1 MRTLLRR
8 LVAATTVAV
17 LFAGPHAARADGSS
31 PAAWKAFL
39 DAAFALAPTDFAAV
53 RGAPV
58 ANLANRFATTFA
70 PDPTFARNCVIE
82 RFPQSWNL
90 DCELTGY
97 PSDPVQAARDAAAA
111 LGPAFAGSNLSL
123 ASMYHV
129 FLQRPADYFD
139 VSIVR
144 DFTNDPAHV
153 WVSQSVH
160 VQSVAPDGV
169 PSVPILAD
177 TSTTAQPR
185 EQIVGTGTV
194 VARDATGSYVLA
206 VILNGADKSIEAGSH
221 IGPGHWQLRPAT
233 LVAREPDSQL
243 ALLRV
248 EPPLNTL
255 PAVFGSGASLGAPA
269 RYVVF
274 RDCFPDAPTDLACDA
289 ISSPVSIAAQRANG
303 AELEFQGG
311 GQDWPGAKLL
321 DAGGN
326 VVGIANGS
334 LATAVGAN
342 VAFAVPALQRFLAQ
356 RDVAVATRPSAVA
369 KPPPEIAAL
378 LPSVVRVQTADEDG
392 TGVVVRGNGGT
403 PIVLTA
409 AHVVGRLRFAYVYT
423 ASGERREARVL
434 RADAGHDLA
443 ALDVSGPLGPALGLA
458 PGLRRGMRIL
468 TIGYPRSSY
477 QFAGPV
483 TPKYDDGLVGSL
495 DAADG
500 LIAYSV
506 PTDLGNSGGALF
518 DPSTHTVAGIVRG
531 EYGIGGF
538 VGIDVATIRRFI
550 ASAAGSVVTRA
561 LAAAVLAL
569 ALGAAARTPARAN
582 IPEAAIARAERSIV
596 LVECTL
602 GAKTARL
609 TGVVLLSQAA
619 RSYVAVTELYGCSAP
634 RVRLDGDMSAAPLPA
649 QVVPVDRKAIQSD
662 ALQAANFS
670 DGMFVQSA
678 ASRILDVG
686 SVLLAIDRGGLTAV
700 PFKQPARGP
709 ASLFSLNYADSVF
722 AMQPNAKHV
731 EPRLDPVDTTDAC
744 SNFSFSAA
752 AQLGLGAPLFAADG
766 TLVAITSSR
775 QPNASDLDDRLLP
788 AARQNY
794 FADNLFDWIVL
805 LHYAGGT
812 GVAIPAWRC

>member
-1 MRTLLRR
+1 MRTVLRR
-8 LVAATTVAV
+8 IAAATALAA
-17 LFAGPHAARADGSS
+17 LFATPVTAQADGSP

-58 ANLANRFATTFA
+58 PGIADRFATTFA
-70 PDPTFARNCVIE
+70 PDPGFARNCVIE

-111 LGPAFAGSNLSL
+111 LGPAFVGNNLSL
-123 ASMYHV
+123 ASMFHF
-129 FLQRPADYFD
+129 FLQRPADYFE

-144 DFTNDPAHV
+144 DFTNYPAHV

-160 VQSVAPDGV
+160 VQSVAPDPV
-169 PSVPILAD
+169 PAVPILAD

-206 VILNGADKSIEAGSH
+206 VILTGADKSLEAGSH

-233 LVAREPDSQL
+233 LVTRDPASQL

-248 EPPLNTL
+248 EPPLDTL
-255 PAVFGSGASLGAPA
+255 PAVFGSGVSLGAPA

-274 RDCFPDAPTDLACDA
+274 RDCFPDMPTDLVCAA
-289 ISSPVSIAAQRANG
+289 FSTPVSVAAQRANG

-311 GQDWPGAKLL
+311 GQDWPGATLL

-342 VAFAVPALQRFLAQ
+342 VALAVPALEQFLAQ
-356 RDVAVATRPSAVA
+356 RNVTVATRPSAVA
-369 KPPPEIAAL
+369 KPPADVAAL

-392 TGVVVRGNGGT
+392 TGVVVRGSDGN

-409 AHVVGRLRFAYVYT
+409 AHVVGRLRYAYVFT
-423 ASGERREARVL
+423 AAGERREARVL
-434 RADAGHDLA
+434 RADPAHDLA
-443 ALDVSGPLGPALGLA
+443 ALDAGGPLGPALALS
-458 PGLRRGMRIL
+458 PGLRRGMRII

-477 QFAGPV
+477 QFTGPV

-495 DAADG
+495 DTADG

-518 DPSTHTVAGIVRG
+518 DPATHTVAGIVRG

-550 ASAAGSVVTRA
+550 AS
-561 LAAAVLAL
+561 L
-569 ALGAAARTPARAN
+569 
-582 IPEAAIARAERSIV
+582 
-596 LVECTL
+596 
-602 GAKTARL
+602 K
-609 TGVVLLSQAA
+609 
-619 RSYVAVTELYGCSAP
+619 AP
-634 RVRLDGDMSAAPLPA
+634 S
-649 QVVPVDRKAIQSD
+649 
-662 ALQAANFS
+662 
-670 DGMFVQSA
+670 
-678 ASRILDVG
+678 
-686 SVLLAIDRGGLTAV
+686 
-700 PFKQPARGP
+700 
-709 ASLFSLNYADSVF
+709 
-722 AMQPNAKHV
+722 
-731 EPRLDPVDTTDAC
+731 
-744 SNFSFSAA
+744 
-752 AQLGLGAPLFAADG
+752 
-766 TLVAITSSR
+766 
-775 QPNASDLDDRLLP
+775 
-788 AARQNY
+788 
-794 FADNLFDWIVL
+794 
-805 LHYAGGT
+805 
-812 GVAIPAWRC
+812 